1 LLTRRIDLFTIL
13 GFRVGLDLSW
23 FIIAVLVTWS
33 LATGYFPGVLPGID
47 AQAAWWLGAAGAL
60 GLFASILL
68 HEFAHA
74 IVARRFDI
82 RIRGITLFIFGGVAE
97 MEDEPPDARSEFFMA
112 AAGPVMSFALAALF
126 WVVAGLFP
134 GGLAGALFGYL
145 ALINLVLAIF
155 NLVPA
160 FPLDGGR
167 IFRAAMWG
175 WTGDY
180 ARATRIAAALGRGFG
195 TLLIVLGVWNLVSG
209 ASFAGIWQA
218 LIGLF
223 VISAAGSSEAQM
235 TLRTGL
241 EGLRVRDLMVRNPIA
256 VPHDTPLARV
266 VEDYFYRHRHTVF
279 PVVRHGRFTGCIRIE
294 DVGRIPEAARAGRT
308 AEDVLPEGEAA
319 TVPPGAPAMEALRVM
334 QSRGTS
340 RLMVVEDGMLRGV
353 LTMRDVMAHLT
364 IRNELEARRLRT

>member
-1 LLTRRIDLFTIL
+1 MLTKRIDLFTIL

-23 FIIAVLVTWS
+23 FVIAVLVTWS
-33 LATGYFPGVLPGID
+33 LATGYFPGVLPGLGP
-47 AQAAWWLGAAGAL
+47 QAAWWLGAAGAL
-60 GLFASILL
+60 GLFVSILL
-68 HEFAHA
+68 HEFSHA

-82 RIRGITLFIFGGVAE
+82 PIRNITLFIFGGVAE

-126 WVVAGLFP
+126 WGVASLAP
-134 GGLAGALFGYL
+134 SGLAGALFGYL
-145 ALINLVLAIF
+145 ALINLVLAVF

-180 ARATRIAAALGRGFG
+180 ARATRIAAGLGRGFG
-195 TLLIVLGVWNLVSG
+195 AVLILLGVWNLVGG

-223 VISAAGSSEAQM
+223 VISAAGSSEAHM
-235 TLRTGL
+235 TMRTGL
-241 EGLRVRDLMVRNPIA
+241 EGLRVRDLMVRQPIA
-256 VPHDTPLARV
+256 VPHDTPLERV

-279 PVVRHGRFTGCIRIE
+279 PVVRHGRFAGCIRIE
-294 DVGRIPEAARAGRT
+294 DVGRVPPEARAGRT
-308 AEDVLPEGEAA
+308 AQDVLPEESPA
-319 TVPPGAPAMEALRVM
+319 TVPPGLPAMEALRVM

-340 RLMVVEDGMLRGV
+340 RLMVVEDGTLRGV

-364 IRNELEARRLRT
+364 IREELEGRGRPA